1 MSPSE
6 QYLGN
11 PHLKKANTKEEFTS
25 EQIAEYIKCN
35 KDPIYFCKNYVKIVS
50 VDDGVVP
57 FKMRK
62 FQEKLVQRF
71 HKNRFNICK
80 MPRQCGKSLALDT
93 PIPTP
98 DGWTTMGDLKEGDVI
113 MSPSGNPVSV
123 IVKTETMY
131 NHDCYKLYFDNGEE
145 IIADSDHLWE
155 VNSSYW
161 RTGKKVITS
170 GEIFDRYQNKTNNIR
185 GKGVQG
191 TLYINKSNPCNF
203 TKKNLNIDPYLL
215 GVWLGDGYSR
225 DGRIISHK
233 EDYEYYKTKM
243 NVEYERND
251 NNCIRFKI
259 KELQSKLKFYNLLRN
274 KHIPL
279 DYLRSSYEDRLE
291 LLRGLMDTDGSVKRH
306 TRSFEFYQKNYE
318 FILQF
323 VELLASLGIKSK
335 VRCKKIKE
343 CYYHTVSFT
352 TEKCVFNLP
361 RKINAINNTKS
372 TRPHEQRHYIQ
383 KIEKVESVPVACIKV
398 DSEDHLFLCGNTFIP
413 THNTTTVTSYI
424 LHYILFN
431 DNVNI
436 AILANKA
443 QTAKEIL
450 GKLQLAYENLP
461 KWMQHGVKI
470 WNKASLELDN
480 GSKILAASTSA
491 SAVRGGAYNIL
502 VLDEFAFIQ
511 NNIAEEF
518 FSSVYPTITSGKNT
532 KVIIISTPK
541 GMNMFYKMWV
551 NAERGKNEYVPTE
564 VHWSEVPGR
573 DAKWKEQTI
582 ANTSKE
588 QFEQEFE
595 SVLPETL
602 INIEVGGRAYETT
615 IGELY
620 NEISNPR
627 ATPQ

>member
-1 MSPSE
+1 MSSSE

-11 PHLKKANTKEEFTS
+11 PHLKKANTKQEFTK
-25 EQIAEYIKCN
+25 EQVAEYIKCS
-35 KDPIYFCKNYVKIVS
+35 KDPLYFCKNYVKIVS

-80 MPRQCGKSLALDT
+80 MPRQCGK
-93 PIPTP
+93 
-98 DGWTTMGDLKEGDVI
+98 
-113 MSPSGNPVSV
+113 
-123 IVKTETMY
+123 
-131 NHDCYKLYFDNGEE
+131 
-145 IIADSDHLWE
+145 
-155 VNSSYW
+155 
-161 RTGKKVITS
+161 
-170 GEIFDRYQNKTNNIR
+170 
-185 GKGVQG
+185 
-191 TLYINKSNPCNF
+191 
-203 TKKNLNIDPYLL
+203 
-215 GVWLGDGYSR
+215 
-225 DGRIISHK
+225 
-233 EDYEYYKTKM
+233 
-243 NVEYERND
+243 
-251 NNCIRFKI
+251 
-259 KELQSKLKFYNLLRN
+259 
-274 KHIPL
+274 
-279 DYLRSSYEDRLE
+279 
-291 LLRGLMDTDGSVKRH
+291 
-306 TRSFEFYQKNYE
+306 
-318 FILQF
+318 
-323 VELLASLGIKSK
+323 
-335 VRCKKIKE
+335 
-343 CYYHTVSFT
+343 
-352 TEKCVFNLP
+352 
-361 RKINAINNTKS
+361 
-372 TRPHEQRHYIQ
+372 
-383 KIEKVESVPVACIKV
+383 
-398 DSEDHLFLCGNTFIP
+398 
-413 THNTTTVTSYI
+413 TTTVTSYI

-436 AILANKA
+436 AILANKS

-511 NNIAEEF
+511 NNIAEDF

-564 VHWSEVPGR
+564 VHWSEVEGR

-595 SVLPETL
+595 CNFLGSIDTL
-602 INIEVGGRAYETT
+602 ITASKLKTLVFDDPITKNAGLDVYEAPKEDHNYLMTVDVSRGTEKDYHAFIIFDITSIPYKVVGKYRNNEIKPFVYSTVIEKVARSYNNAYCLVEVNDIGEQVAKELHMDLEYDNVLMCSMRGRAGQVVGQGFSGRKSQFGIKMSKQVKRVGCSNLKTIIEDDKLLIGDYDIISELTTFISKNNSFEADDGYNDDLAMCLVIFSWLIVQEYFKEMTNNDVRKRIYEEQKDQIEQDMTPFGF
-615 IGELY
+615 IIDGL
-620 NEISNPR
+620 NEEERIFVDSDGDTWITADAQEDSSYMWNYL
-627 ATPQ
+627 

>member
-1 MSPSE
+1 
-6 QYLGN
+6 
-11 PHLKKANTKEEFTS
+11 
-25 EQIAEYIKCN
+25 
-35 KDPIYFCKNYVKIVS
+35 
-50 VDDGVVP
+50 
-57 FKMRK
+57 
-62 FQEKLVQRF
+62 
-71 HKNRFNICK
+71 
-80 MPRQCGKSLALDT
+80 
-93 PIPTP
+93 
-98 DGWTTMGDLKEGDVI
+98 
-113 MSPSGNPVSV
+113 
-123 IVKTETMY
+123 
-131 NHDCYKLYFDNGEE
+131 
-145 IIADSDHLWE
+145 
-155 VNSSYW
+155 
-161 RTGKKVITS
+161 
-170 GEIFDRYQNKTNNIR
+170 
-185 GKGVQG
+185 
-191 TLYINKSNPCNF
+191 
-203 TKKNLNIDPYLL
+203 
-215 GVWLGDGYSR
+215 
-225 DGRIISHK
+225 
-233 EDYEYYKTKM
+233 
-243 NVEYERND
+243 
-251 NNCIRFKI
+251 
-259 KELQSKLKFYNLLRN
+259 
-274 KHIPL
+274 
-279 DYLRSSYEDRLE
+279 
-291 LLRGLMDTDGSVKRH
+291 MDTDGSIKRN
-306 TRSFEFYQKNYE
+306 TRSFEFYQKSHE

-335 VRCKKIKE
+335 VRAKKIKE
-343 CYYHTVSFT
+343 SYYHTVAFT
-352 TEKCVFNLP
+352 STEIVFSLQ
-361 RKINAINNTKS
+361 RKIDNINSSKTP
-372 TRPHEQRHYIQ
+372 RAHEQRHYIQ
-383 KIEKVESVPVACIKV
+383 KIEKVSSVPVACIQV
-398 DSEDHLFLCGNTFIP
+398 DSKDHLFLCGNTFIP

-480 GSKILAASTSA
+480 GSKIIAASTSA

-511 NNIAEEF
+511 NNIAEDF

-595 SVLPETL
+595 SLLPETL
-602 INIEVGGRAYETT
+602 LNLEVGGRIIETT
-615 IGELY
+615 IGDLY
-620 NEISNPR
+620 NDLSNER
-627 ATPQ
+627 TT

>member
-1 MSPSE
+1 MSPPSE

-11 PHLKKANTKEEFTS
+11 PHLKKANTRLEFS
-25 EQIAEYIKCN
+25 SDQIAELIKCN
-35 KDPIYFCKNYVKIVS
+35 KDPIYFCKTYVKIVS

-80 MPRQCGKSLALDT
+80 MPRQCGK
-93 PIPTP
+93 
-98 DGWTTMGDLKEGDVI
+98 
-113 MSPSGNPVSV
+113 
-123 IVKTETMY
+123 
-131 NHDCYKLYFDNGEE
+131 
-145 IIADSDHLWE
+145 
-155 VNSSYW
+155 
-161 RTGKKVITS
+161 
-170 GEIFDRYQNKTNNIR
+170 
-185 GKGVQG
+185 
-191 TLYINKSNPCNF
+191 
-203 TKKNLNIDPYLL
+203 
-215 GVWLGDGYSR
+215 
-225 DGRIISHK
+225 
-233 EDYEYYKTKM
+233 
-243 NVEYERND
+243 
-251 NNCIRFKI
+251 
-259 KELQSKLKFYNLLRN
+259 
-274 KHIPL
+274 
-279 DYLRSSYEDRLE
+279 
-291 LLRGLMDTDGSVKRH
+291 
-306 TRSFEFYQKNYE
+306 
-318 FILQF
+318 
-323 VELLASLGIKSK
+323 
-335 VRCKKIKE
+335 
-343 CYYHTVSFT
+343 
-352 TEKCVFNLP
+352 
-361 RKINAINNTKS
+361 
-372 TRPHEQRHYIQ
+372 
-383 KIEKVESVPVACIKV
+383 
-398 DSEDHLFLCGNTFIP
+398 
-413 THNTTTVTSYI
+413 TTTVTSYI

-480 GSKILAASTSA
+480 GSKIIAASTSA

-511 NNIAEEF
+511 NNIAEDF

-595 SVLPETL
+595 CLGGDTL
-602 INIEVGGRAYETT
+602 VTILKDGIEKNIT
-615 IGELY
+615 IEELY
-620 NEISNPR
+620 SSI
-627 ATPQ
+627 